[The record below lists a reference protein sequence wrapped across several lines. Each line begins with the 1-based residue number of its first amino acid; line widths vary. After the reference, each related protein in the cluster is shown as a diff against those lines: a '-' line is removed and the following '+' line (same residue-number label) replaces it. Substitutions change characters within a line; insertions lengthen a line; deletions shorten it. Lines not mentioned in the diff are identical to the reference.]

1 MTESSPKTIGAVLYA
16 DGSAPVNPGPTGYG
30 IHGYTYELS
39 EKAELFE
46 RYIPTVTGYLKPLK
60 AVEDQ
65 EDAENDILNEE
76 ESAEDYV
83 DGQVG
88 NYRPLTASQQFV
100 KPIDLVDIVGSDA
113 DPKGTNNRAELM
125 GVLEAIRYLLD
136 VEGLTTALIYCD
148 SQYVIKGITE
158 WCKNWIKN
166 NWVNNYG
173 LPIKNDDLWKSLVES
188 VKQLRE
194 KGVALK
200 FEHVYGHTGIKGNE
214 EADQLS
220 RVGSSMGTDGETAL
234 KRVILSYKEYK
245 KLVLPRPLLL
255 SHPNLYFE
263 NNPEYNAEG
272 TYFVC
277 DPGVKDDQLGKRNPE
292 ASYGIVKLTTPDP
305 YLEFLIQA
313 QTLIKADFDHI
324 YMAKFAEIFDKR
336 IYRLIQAFGSHY
348 LNKVPTTGEVMT
360 VAKQCL
366 THLMTPTGLS
376 FRAIEYFNQLEEI
389 LKSFLQ
395 ADYQTSTPINT
406 HRITDHFYDPVIKK
420 VAGKEVTKFVF
431 KAEHKPAIKFT
442 KITVQETSGDNM
454 VDVEL
459 PLVYGLDIL
468 PRNTLKRL
476 ETQSPNVFI
485 VTWRDTGGSLLKYAT
500 VVTSDEGVCVFSNF
514 FSNIIFL
521 KK

>member
-1 MTESSPKTIGAVLYA
+1 MTESVIKTIGAVLYA

-30 IHGYTYELS
+30 IHGYTYEVS
-39 EKAELFE
+39 AKAELFE
-46 RYIPTVTGYLKPLK
+46 RYIPTVSGYLKPLK
-60 AVEDQ
+60 NAVDLEDSDNEVLNQ
-65 EDAENDILNEE
+65 EEIEE
-76 ESAEDYV
+76 DHADS
-83 DGQVG
+83 QVG
-88 NYRPLTASQQFV
+88 HYLPLTDSQAFV

-136 VEGLTTALIYCD
+136 VDGLTTALIYCD

-158 WCKNWIKN
+158 WCRNWIKN
-166 NWVNNYG
+166 NWLNNYG
-173 LPIKNDDLWKSLVES
+173 QPIKNDDLWKTLVET

-194 KGVALK
+194 KDVKLK
-200 FEHVYGHTGIKGNE
+200 FEHVYGHIGVKGNE
-214 EADQLS
+214 QADQLS
-220 RVGSSMGTDGETAL
+220 RVGSSMGIDGQTTL
-234 KRVILSYKEYK
+234 KRVILPYKEYK
-245 KLVLPRPLLL
+245 KLTLPRPLLL
-255 SHPNLYFE
+255 SHPNVYFN
-263 NNPEYNAEG
+263 NNPDYNAEG

-292 ASYGIVKLTTPDP
+292 ASYGIVKLNTPDP
-305 YLEFLIQA
+305 YLEFLIAA
-313 QTLIKADFDHI
+313 QSMIKAEFDHI

-348 LNKVPTTGEVMT
+348 LNRVGDTGEVMT
-360 VAKQCL
+360 VAKECL

-395 ADYQTSTPINT
+395 ADYQTATPINV
-406 HRITDHFYDPVIKK
+406 HRVTDHFYDAVIKK
-420 VAGKEVTKFVF
+420 VAGKEVTKSVF

-442 KITVQETSGDNM
+442 KIVIKETSGDIM

-459 PLVYGLDIL
+459 PLIYGLDIL

-476 ETQSPNVFI
+476 ETQSPNVFV
-485 VTWRDTGGSLLKYAT
+485 VTWRDQGGGLLKYAT
-500 VVTSDEGVCVFSNF
+500 VVTSDEGSCVFSNF
-514 FSNIIFL
+514 FSNLIFL